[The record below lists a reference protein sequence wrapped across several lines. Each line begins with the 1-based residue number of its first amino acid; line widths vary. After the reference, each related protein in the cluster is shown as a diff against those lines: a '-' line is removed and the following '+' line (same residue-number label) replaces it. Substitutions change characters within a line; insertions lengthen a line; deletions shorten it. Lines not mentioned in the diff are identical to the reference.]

1 MKKRCHL
8 VFAHIMCT
16 QNLVCIFSGCIYR
29 SLQLHNNLTFE
40 INLALMNSKFARK
53 YIKNAHSSYG
63 SGHDNSPTGDDMKIF
78 KLGLDRKELADNPN
92 FIAEYLKFFIEKND
106 HISKF

>member
-1 MKKRCHL
+1 
-8 VFAHIMCT
+8 
-16 QNLVCIFSGCIYR
+16 
-29 SLQLHNNLTFE
+29 
-40 INLALMNSKFARK
+40 MNSKFARK

-106 HISKF
+106 HISKFLESSYINLNNYLTQTSIFRYPFSL